1 MEDWMDHFWFM
12 FIYVLLGPHVEC
24 VFWRLNSYYLMLL
37 QWKYMKSCFTSIWL
51 LVRNIS
57 SCFAYFENPSNVGRK
72 VQTYTLCRL
81 FVNTSL
87 GCNWW
92 IYSNSLRFEKILG
105 YLHNWKKKTY
115 ACSTSTCVLSVT
127 SKPVICCHI
136 CRSLTERFLSAKDC
150 TEAASSNFNPDSCLS
165 LCCLLQLPTFYP
177 PHITWDN
184 MLLVTKYSCNDDQL

>member
-1 MEDWMDHFWFM
+1 M
-12 FIYVLLGPHVEC
+12 FILFDAVAVKVHAI
-24 VFWRLNSYYLMLL
+24 VFYFYLAQQFQLSCIFWESL
-37 QWKYMKSCFTSIWL
+37 Q
-51 LVRNIS
+51 
-57 SCFAYFENPSNVGRK
+57 
-72 VQTYTLCRL
+72 CRAESTKIYPL
-81 FVNTSL
+81 QGICRVFVNTSL

-92 IYSNSLRFEKILG
+92 MYSNSLRFEKILG

-115 ACSTSTCVLSVT
+115 ECSTSTCVLSVT

-150 TEAASSNFNPDSCLS
+150 TEAASSNFNPDSCSS

-184 MLLVTKYSCNDDQL
+184 MLLVTKYSCNNDQL